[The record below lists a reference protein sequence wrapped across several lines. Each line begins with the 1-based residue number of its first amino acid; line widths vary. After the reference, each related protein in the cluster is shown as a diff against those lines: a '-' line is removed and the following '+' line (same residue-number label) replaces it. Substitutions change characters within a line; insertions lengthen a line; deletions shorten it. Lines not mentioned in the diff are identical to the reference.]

1 MGSIHRFPGLDP
13 DDVAVGTRLKQWR
26 RARGIDTDALAAALS
41 LSPEQIRLAEA
52 GRAHLNSLQIAAAT
66 ACLSL
71 PVWALMSDVRAY

>member
-26 RARGIDTDALAAALS
+26 RERGVGTDALAKALS

-66 ACLSL
+66 ACLHL
-71 PVWALMSDVRAY
+71 PVWALMSDTPTY